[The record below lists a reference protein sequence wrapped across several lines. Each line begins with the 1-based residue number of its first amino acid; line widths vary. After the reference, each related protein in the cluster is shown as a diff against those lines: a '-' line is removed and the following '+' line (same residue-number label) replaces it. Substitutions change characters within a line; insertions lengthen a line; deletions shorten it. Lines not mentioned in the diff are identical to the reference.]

1 MDTVDNAQSTQ
12 ETATQETSTETKM
25 FDTQA
30 PDVPTAPSSWKWG
43 DDVEGSGDKP
53 EWFKDSKYTSVS
65 EQAKAYAELEKRFGG
80 FIGAPKEGYQ
90 LSEELGLDSD
100 DPSIKAVLDV
110 LGKSNA
116 SNEMANELL
125 STYIQASKEQA
136 QIQINKEMEL
146 LGSNADYRIN
156 AIKEFASSSV
166 PQELQDTF
174 NSMVTSA
181 KGVEVIEALMKKAQ
195 GSTVA
200 PERVTAPKVD
210 ASSLREMMY
219 AKNEHGQLKASVDPE
234 YKKKVDK
241 AYQDYYGTN

>member
-1 MDTVDNAQSTQ
+1 MEESVEGQTNEVSTVQN
-12 ETATQETSTETKM
+12 EV

-30 PDVPTAPSSWKWG
+30 QAPEQTPSSWKWM
-43 DDVEGSGDKP
+43 EGVDGQGEKP
-53 EWFKDSKYTSVS
+53 DYFKDSKYTSVA
-65 EQAKAYAELEKRFGG
+65 EQAKAYGELEKRLGG

-90 LSEELGLDSD
+90 LSEDLGIDSE

-125 STYIQASKEQA
+125 ATYVQASQEQA
-136 QIQINKEMEL
+136 QAQITKEMEL

-166 PQELQDTF
+166 PQDLQDTF
-174 NSMVTSA
+174 SAMVTSA

-200 PERVTAPKVD
+200 PERVSAPKVD
-210 ASSLREMMY
+210 AASLREMMY
-219 AKNEHGQLKASVDPE
+219 AKNEHGHLKASVDPE
-234 YKKKVDK
+234 YKRKVDK
-241 AYQDYYGTN
+241 AYQDFYGNS